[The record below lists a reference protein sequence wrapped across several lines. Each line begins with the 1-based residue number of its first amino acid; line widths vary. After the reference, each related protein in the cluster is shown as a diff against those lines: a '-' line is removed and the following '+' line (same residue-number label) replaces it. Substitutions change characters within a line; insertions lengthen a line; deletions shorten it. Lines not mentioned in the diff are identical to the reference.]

1 MAAKAFAW
9 AIGVGTAM
17 VVALGTGCSS
27 SKGSPATCNSVSSG
41 CGGNIVGT
49 WTFTSECFTGDVT
62 TAASQDCAGAS
73 GSVSSIQVSGTA
85 TFNSDGSY
93 SLSLNQTVDETD
105 SIPSSCLTQDNVTLT
120 CAELQQVFSGLSGD
134 GGTGGTCT
142 TSGSG
147 CNCAFSIA
155 NSDVESG
162 TYTTSGSTLTT
173 TPTANSGASMG
184 SGSYCVNGN
193 TLTYVPSS
201 TTGVLGQL
209 TATK

>member
-1 MAAKAFAW
+1 ML
-9 AIGVGTAM
+9 GVA
-17 VVALGTGCSS
+17 VLGTGCSS

-62 TAASQDCAGAS
+62 TAASEDCAGAS
-73 GSVSSIQVSGTA
+73 GSVNSIQVSGTA

-93 SLSLNQTVDETD
+93 SLTLNQTVDETD
-105 SIPSSCLTQDNVTLT
+105 NIPSSCLTQQGVTLT
-120 CAELQQVFSGLSGD
+120 CAELQEVFSGLSGD
-134 GGTGGTCT
+134 GGTAGTCT

-147 CNCAFSIA
+147 CNCNFSIA

-173 TPTANSGASMG
+173 TPTGGTGSGAT

-193 TLTYVPSS
+193 TLTFVASS
-201 TTGVLGQL
+201 SSSVLGQL